1 MRFSKFHVIRMY
13 DCFHTRLLCIE
24 RKGSKKPRD
33 PCPKSLQTQLSSPW
47 MRKACESLQDWIR
60 AKQPSSSSL
69 TSSSVYSFTLRMQS
83 INNKDLPYSTGNYI
97 QYPTMN
103 HNGKEY
109 EKEYIYIKLNH
120 FAVHLKLIQ
129 HCKTILQKKAVLFW
143 KKYIYITDI
152 HIFSE
157 IEGRSQMLQ
166 AVWYAHSV
174 ICGKVHS
181 HGSEPKMCRP
191 ARQALRGQQWAWG
204 GHPQQENR

>member
-1 MRFSKFHVIRMY
+1 MLLATLWGPVTHRKLVMKAWTHLTNLHWKQLLLCKFADFLFWTHTTLQWKSLKNRRGGNLRFSKFHVIRMY

-109 EKEYIYIKLNH
+109 EKEYIC
-120 FAVHLKLIQ
+120 V
-129 HCKTILQKKAVLFW
+129 
-143 KKYIYITDI
+143 
-152 HIFSE
+152 
-157 IEGRSQMLQ
+157 
-166 AVWYAHSV
+166 
-174 ICGKVHS
+174 
-181 HGSEPKMCRP
+181 
-191 ARQALRGQQWAWG
+191 
-204 GHPQQENR
+204 